1 LRLQRLLDI
10 TAAADMLAR
19 ENNGFSIDASVRIG
33 SA

>member
-10 TAAADMLAR
+10 TAADMLAR